1 MSIQVTTKNFAS
13 RNRKHQSEFRKRQLI
28 DATMDCIDKLG
39 LSQTTLAKIAERVG
53 ISQGNVVF
61 HFHSKE
67 ELLDQTL
74 RHLSDEYRSNWLV
87 ALASAAP
94 NAYAQ
99 LRALVESSF
108 TPKICNRR
116 KISVWFAFWGESRSR
131 PKYMRVCGDNDAAFS
146 EQIETLCRAIE
157 TESSARLPAVTAA
170 LSIEGMID
178 GLWQN
183 FLIGPPGFK
192 RGQAIK
198 AVFDLVDAIYP
209 DLQSV
214 DLQTEQPMSRSV
226 KTSNPENSQDHQ
238 QLPG

>member
-1 MSIQVTTKNFAS
+1 
-13 RNRKHQSEFRKRQLI
+13 
-28 DATMDCIDKLG
+28 MDCIDKLG
-39 LSQTTLAKIAERVG
+39 LSQTTLARIAERAD

-61 HFHSKE
+61 HFRSKE

-74 RHLSDEYRSNWLV
+74 RHLNDEYRSNWLA
-87 ALASAAP
+87 ALTAAKP

-108 TPKICNRR
+108 TARICNRR

-131 PKYMRVCGDNDAAFS
+131 PKYMRVCGDNDKAFS
-146 EQIETLCRAIE
+146 GQITTLCKALE
-157 TESSARLPAVTAA
+157 AESSGRLPVATAA

-192 RGQAIK
+192 RDRAIQ
-198 AVFDLVDAIYP
+198 AVFELIDAIYP
-209 DLQSV
+209 ECTDRPRPAAG
-214 DLQTEQPMSRSV
+214 T
-226 KTSNPENSQDHQ
+226 T
-238 QLPG
+238 